1 MLLKSRRNPSKVYSM
16 EEKAKINSSM
26 TWAKDMKGLNK
37 LGCLFG
43 IKPAKKIPDQ
53 KVGDKSE
60 RIF

>member
-1 MLLKSRRNPSKVYSM
+1 MLLKSRRNPSKAYSM

-43 IKPAKKIPDQ
+43 IKPAKKIT
-53 KVGDKSE
+53 GSN
-60 RIF
+60 